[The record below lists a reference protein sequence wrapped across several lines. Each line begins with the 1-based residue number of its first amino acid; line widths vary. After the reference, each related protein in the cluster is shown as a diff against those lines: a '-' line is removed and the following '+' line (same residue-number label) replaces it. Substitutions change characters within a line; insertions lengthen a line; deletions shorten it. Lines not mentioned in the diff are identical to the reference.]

1 MFEIIFYVFSLL
13 LAYLDFKKYIV
24 PNNILLTLICM
35 LLIFGLLENRLDIN
49 SFFIAGALL
58 IFFSGLMLINQKMIL
73 GGGDIKY
80 IMVVAIFLEPILFPF
95 FLIITGIVQSFFL
108 VFTQFIQKKEKTAM
122 VPAML
127 LSVLMSQWL
136 YTTSYFPSFWK

>member
-1 MFEIIFYVFSLL
+1 MFEIVFYVFSFL

-24 PNNILLTLICM
+24 PNDILLTLLCM
-35 LLIFGLLENRLDIN
+35 LLVFGLLENRLDIN

-58 IFFSGLMLINQKMIL
+58 IFFSGLMLIKQKMIL

-80 IMVVAIFLEPILFPF
+80 IMVIAIFLEPILFPF

-108 VFTQFIQKKEKTAM
+108 VFIQLILKKEKTPM

-127 LSVLMSQWL
+127 ISVMLSQWF
-136 YTTSYFPSFWK
+136 YATSYFPLIWK